1 MYTTEQREAFVN
13 HMKELDRYDTC
24 NMEQL
29 YDLFLSIYANP
40 IVNKRKMNE

>member
-1 MYTTEQREAFVN
+1 
-13 HMKELDRYDTC
+13 MKELDRYDTC